1 MAILNKGTTYA
12 SGDNVTAANIN
23 ALVDSATF
31 KTGSNEATDNS
42 TLQVHSDGYL
52 MVKDGGIS
60 SSKLAAG
67 AVDATSIGSGVITS
81 TQLATNSVTSSQIAS
96 SAVTSAKIAD
106 SAVSTAKIADDAITA
121 AKISDSDSLFSVNDS
136 TNAIGIGGNVTISKD
151 SSGTENNITVTN
163 LNGSPGESRLVF
175 SSPNASISSCIFGF
189 QPNPGQISITISD
202 GSGGFK
208 SMAFNS
214 VGKLSVPGDLGVIGA
229 LSKGSG
235 SFKIDHPL
243 KPESHHLVHSFLE
256 GPQAD
261 LLYRGKVDLVNG
273 SALVDI
279 DSSAGMSDG
288 TFVRLCA
295 NVQCF
300 TSNESSFSSVK
311 GTVANNKLT
320 IESEDSNSTDTISWM
335 VVGERQDDH
344 MKETDW
350 TDSDGKVIVEPAK

>member
-1 MAILNKGTTYA
+1 MAILSKGNTYS
-12 SGDNVTAANIN
+12 SGDSVTSTNLN

-31 KTGSNEATDNS
+31 VSGSNQTTDNS
-42 TLQVHSDGYL
+42 TLEVHSGGYL
-52 MVKDGGIS
+52 QIKDGGITNA
-60 SSKLAAG
+60 KFAAG
-67 AVDATSIGSGVITS
+67 AVNASSIGSGTITA
-81 TQLATNSVTSSQIAS
+81 TQLASDSVST
-96 SAVTSAKIAD
+96 AKIAD

-136 TNAIGIGGNVTISKD
+136 TSAIGIGGNVTISKD

-163 LNGSPGESRLVF
+163 SNGSPGESRLMF
-175 SSPNASISSCIFGF
+175 SSPNASVSSCIFGF
-189 QPNPGQISITISD
+189 QPSPGQISITISD

-208 SMAFNS
+208 SMALNS
-214 VGKLSVPGDLGVIGA
+214 AGTVSMPGNLGVVGA

-273 SALVDI
+273 SAIVDI

-288 TFVRLCA
+288 TFVKLNA

-311 GTVANNKLT
+311 GTVADNKLT
-320 IESEDSNSTDTISWM
+320 IESEDSNSTDTISWL

-344 MKETDW
+344 MKETNW